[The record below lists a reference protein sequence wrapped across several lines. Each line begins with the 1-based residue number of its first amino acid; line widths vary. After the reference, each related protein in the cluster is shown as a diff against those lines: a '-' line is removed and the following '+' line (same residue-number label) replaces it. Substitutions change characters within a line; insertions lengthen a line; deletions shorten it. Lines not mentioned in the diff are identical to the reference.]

1 MHIRAANEESDNHPP
16 GTIGVYTDH
25 IARFSDFTVSLRGL
39 EVPKGSIFSYS
50 RGVYL
55 AFNTNRFIREMEGEW
70 LFLMDDD
77 HRFEGD
83 ILMKLLDHDLD
94 VVVAM
99 TCKKFPPYPPVLYR
113 NNKIMDITGKS
124 GLVEVEGCG
133 KPGML
138 IRKHVLDAMD
148 DPWCEFRD
156 STVGAEDLDFCT
168 KIREAG
174 FKIYAD
180 LDIEL
185 AHIVPMAVLKQR
197 DPNGNWGTLLGL
209 GDRGVF
215 LPDSTYPGELDMDV
229 GNE

>member
-1 MHIRAANEESDNHPP
+1 MHIRAANEESDRHPP

-83 ILMKLLDHDLD
+83 ILMKLLAHDLD
-94 VVVAM
+94 VVVAL
-99 TCKKFPPYPPVLYR
+99 TSKKFPPYEPVLYR
-113 NNKIMDITGKS
+113 DGKS
-124 GLVEVEGCG
+124 IDLAGLSGLQEVDACG

-148 DPWCEFRD
+148 DPWCEYED
-156 STVGAEDLDFCT
+156 TEEGAEDMDFCY
-168 KIREAG
+168 KIRKAG

-180 LDIEL
+180 LDIQL
-185 AHIVPMAVLKQR
+185 GHLVPITIYKQP
-197 DPNGNWGTLLGL
+197 DPNGNWGTMLALGNN
-209 GDRGVF
+209 GVF
-215 LPDSTYPGELDMDV
+215 LPDSVNG
-229 GNE
+229 